1 MKRVVIF
8 LILGIFLNLSSVV
21 KSDEMVSIEKYLS
34 DKDPSDHAATTY
46 SLIRCSGLELFFATI
61 MQEKAPDVSKFSKQK
76 SSEFALFASKLDS
89 VNSNRKFE
97 DSAKNMIN
105 SSQEIMSYYIKDG
118 KKNWSKTGSYFLES
132 YIDDDRLLCDYL
144 YKSYIQK

>member
-1 MKRVVIF
+1 MKKIF
-8 LILGIFLNLSSVV
+8 LTILFTFFVSGGANAN
-21 KSDEMVSIEKYLS
+21 EMISIEKYLS

-61 MQEKAPDVSKFSKQK
+61 MQEKAPDVSKLSKQK

-89 VNSNRKFE
+89 VNSKRKFE
-97 DSAKNMIN
+97 DSAKNIIS

-118 KKNWSKTGSYFLES
+118 KKNWSKTGSYFVDS

>member
-1 MKRVVIF
+1 M
-8 LILGIFLNLSSVV
+8 
-21 KSDEMVSIEKYLS
+21 
-34 DKDPSDHAATTY
+34 
-46 SLIRCSGLELFFATI
+46 
-61 MQEKAPDVSKFSKQK
+61 
-76 SSEFALFASKLDS
+76 FASKLDS
-89 VNSNRKFE
+89 VNSNREFE

>member
-1 MKRVVIF
+1 MKKIF
-8 LILGIFLNLSSVV
+8 LTILFSMVLTVGTNAN
-21 KSDEMVSIEKYLS
+21 EMISIEKYLS
-34 DKDPSDHAATTY
+34 DKDPSDHAATVY
-46 SLIRCSGLELFFATI
+46 SLTRCSGLELFFATI
-61 MQEKAPDVSKFSKQK
+61 MQEKAPDVSNLSKQK

>member
-34 DKDPSDHAATTY
+34 DKDPSDRAATTY

-61 MQEKAPDVSKFSKQK
+61 MQEKAPDVSKLSKQK

-89 VNSNRKFE
+89 VNSNREFE

-118 KKNWSKTGSYFLES
+118 KKNWSKTGSYFVDS